1 MIVAVVYWLL
11 EIQIHQ
17 LLRHAAVGDLYNL
30 LRQLHHLFFGRGSS
44 LFVQLVLKVEKH
56 CHLCDAY
63 LLHDDL
69 TSSLDSM
76 ISVHWVIL
84 FPPISPLLYKGPQF
98 TQLIPINTMQSLLV
112 AHFLGRHA
120 HPPLTLR

>member
-56 CHLCDAY
+56 CHHCDAY

-69 TSSLDSM
+69 TSSLDFLTAQGS
-76 ISVHWVIL
+76 ILL
-84 FPPISPLLYKGPQF
+84 FPSISPL
-98 TQLIPINTMQSLLV
+98 
-112 AHFLGRHA
+112 
-120 HPPLTLR
+120 

>member
-44 LFVQLVLKVEKH
+44 LFVQLVLKVEKP
-56 CHLCDAY
+56 Y

-69 TSSLDSM
+69 TSSLDFLTAQGS
-76 ISVHWVIL
+76 ILL
-84 FPPISPLLYKGPQF
+84 FPSISPL
-98 TQLIPINTMQSLLV
+98 
-112 AHFLGRHA
+112 
-120 HPPLTLR
+120 

>member
-56 CHLCDAY
+56 CHHCDAY
-63 LLHDDL
+63 LLRDDL
-69 TSSLDSM
+69 TSSLDILTAQGSTH
-76 ISVHWVIL
+76 SLFCYRDRAVH
-84 FPPISPLLYKGPQF
+84 PIP
-98 TQLIPINTMQSLLV
+98 
-112 AHFLGRHA
+112 
-120 HPPLTLR
+120 